1 MYFCKYDEFISLI
14 YTSQVIYIFNKY
26 RRDTLTENKKL
37 LGKRIKQIRKNA
49 GFTQEKLSELIEIET
64 GSLSTIES
72 GRSFPSLVT
81 LEKISQILNVE
92 MKAFF
97 DYDTSITIK
106 DMKKIIVKNI
116 DKIKENQI
124 PYIYKYFEG
133 LNQ

>member
-1 MYFCKYDEFISLI
+1 MYFCQYDEFVSLI

-49 GFTQEKLSELIEIET
+49 GLTQEKLSELIGIET

-133 LNQ
+133 INQ

>member
-1 MYFCKYDEFISLI
+1 MYFCQYDEFISLI

-49 GFTQEKLSELIEIET
+49 GFTQEKLSELIGIAT
-64 GSLSTIES
+64 GPLSTIES

-133 LNQ
+133 INQ

>member
-1 MYFCKYDEFISLI
+1 MYFCQYNEFISLI

-49 GFTQEKLSELIEIET
+49 GFTQERLSELIGIET
-64 GSLSTIES
+64 GLLSTIES

-133 LNQ
+133 INQ

>member
-1 MYFCKYDEFISLI
+1 MYFCQYNEFISLI

-49 GFTQEKLSELIEIET
+49 GFTQEKLSELIGIET

-124 PYIYKYFEG
+124 HYIYKYFEG

>member
-1 MYFCKYDEFISLI
+1 MYFCQYDEFISLI

>member
-1 MYFCKYDEFISLI
+1 M
-14 YTSQVIYIFNKY
+14 
-26 RRDTLTENKKL
+26 TENKKL

-49 GFTQEKLSELIEIET
+49 GFTQERLSELIGIET

-133 LNQ
+133 INQ